1 MDSAVRLPSCR
12 HGAALASSLAWVGL
26 VLTGRYHMN
35 SETLLEMLV
44 EIEWALQRTNYG
56 VARALVMQAEDYVL
70 QSEREMIH
78 LQGEKVRQ
86 AA

>member
-1 MDSAVRLPSCR
+1 
-12 HGAALASSLAWVGL
+12 
-26 VLTGRYHMN
+26 MN
-35 SETLLEMLV
+35 NATLLEMLV

-56 VARALVMQAEDYVL
+56 AARALVMQAEDYIL

-78 LQGEKVRQ
+78 MQTEKLRQ